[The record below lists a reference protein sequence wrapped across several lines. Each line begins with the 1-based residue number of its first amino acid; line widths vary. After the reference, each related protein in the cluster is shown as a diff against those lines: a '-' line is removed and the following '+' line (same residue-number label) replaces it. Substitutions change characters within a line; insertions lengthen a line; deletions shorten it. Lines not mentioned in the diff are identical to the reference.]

1 MKSQNEIFGGFKF
14 NDKRILKAIARF
26 TQHEKAFPNKFKRYL
41 LCTNCGFLNTSNS
54 SDLLFCLELLKQNN
68 SLDDCYK
75 RANFSKQ
82 LDQIA
87 TISKIN
93 DLDLISSVLRKTEV
107 TQWASLRDYKIVLSA
122 EVAKLLNAGYQSK
135 NILDKVSE
143 MLMQKTLAASEYS
156 EKQAQPAYYEWISNP
171 ERAETAQILKK
182 KRVSKEMV
190 NDIISACMESP
201 GRLRGVVPAKIS
213 EIPHSMGVLSQKM
226 DEGRIREGD
235 KVCMKDCDN

>member
-122 EVAKLLNAGYQSK
+122 EVAKLLNAGYQ
-135 NILDKVSE
+135 
-143 MLMQKTLAASEYS
+143 
-156 EKQAQPAYYEWISNP
+156 
-171 ERAETAQILKK
+171 
-182 KRVSKEMV
+182 
-190 NDIISACMESP
+190 
-201 GRLRGVVPAKIS
+201 
-213 EIPHSMGVLSQKM
+213 
-226 DEGRIREGD
+226 
-235 KVCMKDCDN
+235 